1 MVKVIDGKDAEKF
14 LEDLYNGNTSSL
26 FGDFLANLKEK
37 KFKLDSEDSIAD
49 SDKMKKIKISE
60 DNFSDDNAPYHEPE
74 WTITTKNLEDG
85 KIATTIIVVAPF
97 AVPKSI
103 CVKFDILEDKLY
115 GVKIDYDNTTFPV
128 SGGNID
134 LRKHDSLRI
143 ENFKRVDRKSVE
155 ITYNNGCY
163 YINFCQVNNDKVGFT
178 VGLSK

>member
-1 MVKVIDGKDAEKF
+1 MVKIIDGKDAEKF
-14 LEDLYNGNTSSL
+14 FENFYNGNTSSWL
-26 FGDFLANLKEK
+26 NDFLDSLKNN
-37 KFKLDSEDSIAD
+37 KFKPETEHSESN
-49 SDKMKKIKISE
+49 SDTTKKIKISE
-60 DNFSDDNAPYHEPE
+60 DNFSDDDIPYHEPE

-103 CVKFDILEDKLY
+103 CVKFDIIADKVY

-128 SGGNID
+128 SVGNID

-143 ENFKRVDRKSVE
+143 ENFKRIDKKSVE

-163 YINFCQVNNDKVGFT
+163 YINFCQVNNDKTGFT